1 MRRSID
7 MTNGPILGKLLLFTI
22 PLMASNILQLLFN
35 AVDIV
40 VVGRFAGYNS
50 LAAVGSTSSIVNLF
64 TNLLIG
70 ISVGV
75 NVIVARYLG
84 QGFHEKEISK
94 VVHTSVFLAFT
105 GGAALGLLGILAA
118 PWLLRMMDTPDE
130 TFRLT
135 LLYLRIYFL
144 GTPFVMLY
152 NYGAAALRAQGDT
165 QRPLAYLTVSGV
177 LNLCGN
183 LLFVIVFHMDVAGVA
198 LATILSQTVSALL
211 VLRYLCRTD
220 GPLHFSF
227 RELRMDWR
235 SLKSIAHVGIP
246 AGIQG
251 CLFSL
256 SNVVIQGAINSYGNI
271 IMAGSSAS
279 YNVENFIYIS
289 MNAFHNACQTFISQ
303 NVGAGKR
310 ERIGPILRR
319 CLACQ
324 MTLGAVLCSFALAF
338 SRALVGIYNSD
349 PAVIAA
355 GAQRMGTMASFY
367 VFFGMADVLTGAI
380 RGYGVPIAPVIINL
394 LGTCVLRVLWIHF
407 LDTTVYDVT
416 YVYASYPMTWM
427 VVLVSLTACWFIL
440 RYKEKKEE
448 KTSLI

>member
-1 MRRSID
+1 MKRSID
-7 MTNGPILGKLLLFTI
+7 MVNGPILGKVLLFTI

-75 NVIVARYLG
+75 NVIVARYIG
-84 QGFHEKEISK
+84 QGYHEKEISK
-94 VVHTSVFLAFT
+94 VIHTSVFLAFT
-105 GGAALGLLGILAA
+105 GGAALGLLGIVAT
-118 PWLLRMMDTPDE
+118 PWMLRMMDTPAE
-130 TFRLT
+130 TFHLT
-135 LLYLRIYFL
+135 LLYLRIYFI
-144 GTPFVMLY
+144 GTPMVMLY

-165 QRPLAYLTVSGV
+165 QRPLVYLTASGI
-177 LNLCGN
+177 LNLGLN

-198 LATILSQTVSALL
+198 LATVISQSLSALL

-227 RELRMDWR
+227 REMRMDGR

-279 YNVENFIYIS
+279 YNIENFIYIS
-289 MNAFHNACQTFISQ
+289 MNAFHNACQTFVSQ
-303 NVGAGKR
+303 NVGAGKFQ
-310 ERIGPILRR
+310 RISPIVRR

-324 MTLGAVLCSFALAF
+324 TTLGLVMCTFALNF
-338 SRALVGIYNSD
+338 SRELVSIYNSD

-355 GAQRMGTMASFY
+355 GCQRLSVMATFY
-367 VFFGMADVLTGAI
+367 VLFGMADVLTGAI

-394 LGTCVLRVLWIHF
+394 LGTCVLRVIWISL

-416 YVYASYPMTWM
+416 RVYATYPITW
-427 VVLVSLTACWFIL
+427 VIVLVSLAACWLLL
-440 RYKEKKEE
+440 RRREKRRAAR
-448 KTSLI
+448 

>member
-1 MRRSID
+1 MKRSID
-7 MTNGPILGKLLLFTI
+7 MVNGPILGKILLFTI

-75 NVIVARYLG
+75 NVIVARYIG
-84 QGFHEKEISK
+84 QGYHEKEISK
-94 VVHTSVFLAFT
+94 VIHTSVFLAFT
-105 GGAALGLLGILAA
+105 GGAALGLLGIVAT
-118 PWLLRMMDTPDE
+118 PGLLRLMDTPAE
-130 TFRLT
+130 TFHLT
-135 LLYLRIYFL
+135 LLYLRIYFI
-144 GTPFVMLY
+144 GTPMVMLY

-165 QRPLAYLTVSGV
+165 QRPLVYLTASGI
-177 LNLCGN
+177 LNLGLN
-183 LLFVIVFHMDVAGVA
+183 LLFVIVFRMDVAGVA
-198 LATILSQTVSALL
+198 LATVISQSLSALL

-220 GPLHFSF
+220 GPLHFSW
-227 RELRMDWR
+227 REMRLDGR

-279 YNVENFIYIS
+279 YNIENFIYIS
-289 MNAFHNACQTFISQ
+289 MNAFHNACQTFVSQ
-303 NVGAGKR
+303 NVGAGKY
-310 ERIGPILRR
+310 ERIGPIVRR

-324 MTLGAVLCSFALAF
+324 TTLGLVMCTFALTF
-338 SRALVGIYNSD
+338 SRQLVGIYNSD

-355 GAQRMGTMASFY
+355 GCQRIGIMATFY

-394 LGTCVLRVLWIHF
+394 LGTCVLRVIWISL

-416 YVYASYPMTWM
+416 RVYATYPITWM
-427 VVLVSLTACWFIL
+427 IVLVSLAACWFLL
-440 RYKEKKEE
+440 RHREKRRVA
-448 KTSLI
+448 L

>member
-1 MRRSID
+1 MKRSTID
-7 MTNGPILGKLLLFTI
+7 MVNGPILGKLLLFTI

-84 QGFHEKEISK
+84 QGYHEKEISK
-94 VVHTSVFLAFT
+94 VIHTSVFLAFT
-105 GGAALGLLGILAA
+105 GGAALGLLGFAA
-118 PWLLRMMDTPDE
+118 TPWMLRMMDTPDE
-130 TFRLT
+130 TFHLT
-135 LLYLRIYFL
+135 LLYLRIYFV
-144 GTPFVMLY
+144 GTPMVMLY

-165 QRPLAYLTVSGV
+165 RRPLVYLTASGL
-177 LNLCGN
+177 LNLGLN
-183 LLFVIVFHMDVAGVA
+183 LFFVIVFQMDVAGVA
-198 LATILSQTVSALL
+198 LATVISQSLSALL
-211 VLRYLCRTD
+211 VLRYLCRVE
-220 GPLHFSF
+220 GPLHFSW
-227 RELRMDWR
+227 RELRMDGK

-271 IMAGSSAS
+271 IMAGSSAG
-279 YNVENFIYIS
+279 YNIENFIYIS
-289 MNAFHNACQTFISQ
+289 MNAFHNACQTFVSQ
-303 NVGAGKR
+303 NVGAGKY
-310 ERIGPILRR
+310 ERISPIVRR
-319 CLACQ
+319 CIACQ
-324 MTLGAVLCSFALAF
+324 TTLGLVLCTFVRTFDAQ
-338 SRALVGIYNSD
+338 LVSIYNSD

-355 GAQRMGTMASFY
+355 GCQRMSIMVTFY

-380 RGYGVPIAPVIINL
+380 RGYGVPIAPVVINL
-394 LGTCVLRVLWIHF
+394 LGTCVLRVLWISL

-416 YVYASYPMTWM
+416 YVYASYPMTW
-427 VVLVSLTACWFIL
+427 LVALVALAGCYLFL
-440 RYKEKKEE
+440 RHREKWEA
-448 KTSLI
+448 LA